1 VGDKRFTICELFAAN
16 FALEGLKKKLFLF
29 NFYRNLILSFFF
41 RILRHANYRMGVM
54 GDIHTHSVIFTRIL

>member
-1 VGDKRFTICELFAAN
+1 VTSDSRYAN
-16 FALEGLKKKLFLF
+16 FLPQISHSKGLKKKLFLF

-54 GDIHTHSVIFTRIL
+54 GDIHMHSVIFTCIV